1 MRIHYTSHFPSRI
14 NNNTDG
20 LPTCQKAVAPKRI
33 IEVQWFPD
41 AVVLSTRFNFEHSF
55 EVVNIQLRCL
65 RLHCCLQTDEVG
77 LVIVLEVLVG
87 EVDGFS
93 EFPISFSVQLVSPNE
108 YGAVFLVGAED
119 DDIRRYPLV
128 GFDFYDL
135 SNLEVFAEDVFGA
148 ALFDESVDLVVSFLV
163 PLLAVVVVVG
173 LLEEGEAEYEH
184 ERGDVGEEEADP
196 EHVDALA
203 ERNEE
208 EEEIEEVPEL
218 MVEHQW

>member
-1 MRIHYTSHFPSRI
+1 M
-14 NNNTDG
+14 
-20 LPTCQKAVAPKRI
+20 
-33 IEVQWFPD
+33 
-41 AVVLSTRFNFEHSF
+41 
-55 EVVNIQLRCL
+55 
-65 RLHCCLQTDEVG
+65 
-77 LVIVLEVLVG
+77 G

-93 EFPISFSVQLVSPNE
+93 EFPISFSVQLVGPNE

-119 DDIRRYPLV
+119 DDIGRYPLV

-148 ALFDESVDLVVSFLV
+148 ALFDESVHLVVSFLV